1 MKKTLASIILLTGLF
16 AGVASAMPLDGSTGP
31 FTDVGK
37 DGEYYDALVY
47 LKDKGVIS
55 GYPDGSFKPFQT
67 INRAEFT
74 KIVMGANGYDPAK
87 DPSGFDIYSS
97 GDLGFK
103 DVQDKAWYIPYLRE
117 AKKMDVIGGY
127 PDGTFKPGQE
137 INFAEA
143 SKIIVV
149 STGGEFAGAGYVP
162 EDWFHKYVNI
172 LEEKYAIPTT
182 INTFDQKI
190 TRGEMAEII
199 YRLDSTNT
207 GKPSMTYELLA
218 APKGYFEGSLSY
230 PTEGIP
236 SEMMVCADNIEMAE
250 TFCTYNRINSSN
262 YMYGVGYKL
271 PVKPGTYNVYAWYNG
286 ITGTYSKYVTC
297 GMSANCTD
305 HTSIPVDINAD
316 QTVKDIDPADWYHN

>member
-1 MKKTLASIILLTGLF
+1 MKKTFASIILLTGLF

-31 FTDVGK
+31 FSDVGK
-37 DGEYYDALVY
+37 DNEYYDALVY

-87 DPSGFDIYSS
+87 DPSGFDIYSA

-103 DVQDKAWYIPYLRE
+103 DVADKAWYVPYLRD
-117 AKKMDVIGGY
+117 AKTKDVIGGY
-127 PDGTFKPGQE
+127 PDGTFKPAQE

-149 STGGEFAGAGYVP
+149 SMGGEFAGAGYAP
-162 EDWFHKYVNI
+162 EDWFHKYVNV
-172 LEEKYAIPTT
+172 LEERNAIPTT

-199 YRLDSTNT
+199 FRLDSQNS
-207 GKPSMTYELLA
+207 GKPSMSYELLA
-218 APKGYFEGSLSY
+218 APKGYLEGSLSY
-230 PTEGIP
+230 PAEGIP
-236 SEMMVCADNIEMAE
+236 AEMMVCADNIEMAE
-250 TFCTYNRINSSN
+250 TFCTYSRIKSSN
-262 YMYGVGYKL
+262 YMYGEGYKL
-271 PVKPGTYNVYAWYNG
+271 PVKAGTYNVYAWYNG
-286 ITGTYSKYVTC
+286 ITGIYSKYVTC
-297 GMSANCTD
+297 GMSANCSD
-305 HTSIPVDINAD
+305 HTSIPVDITSG
-316 QTVKDIDPADWYHN
+316 QTVKDVDPADWYHS